1 MSTRVVMPP
10 AAAARGGPEALHSV
24 RPGSLT
30 CTWVSTSP
38 GSRTSSP
45 KSSRRAPGG
54 TSASYGSTAAIRP
67 SATATVAARV
77 PSGVMTRV
85 ERNTSSTSDTRRPLS
100 AAVNPAVNFHVTEFN
115 VLLKESSPPSSYRQE

>member
-1 MSTRVVMPP
+1 MVVGGRELRGMSTRVVMPP
-10 AAAARGGPEALHSV
+10 AAAARVAVQKPSHSV

-38 GSRTSSP
+38 GSRASSP
-45 KSSRRAPGG
+45 KSSRRAPDG

-85 ERNTSSTSDTRRPLS
+85 ERNTSSMSDTGPLS
-100 AAVNPAVNFHVTEFN
+100 VT
-115 VLLKESSPPSSYRQE
+115 SAT